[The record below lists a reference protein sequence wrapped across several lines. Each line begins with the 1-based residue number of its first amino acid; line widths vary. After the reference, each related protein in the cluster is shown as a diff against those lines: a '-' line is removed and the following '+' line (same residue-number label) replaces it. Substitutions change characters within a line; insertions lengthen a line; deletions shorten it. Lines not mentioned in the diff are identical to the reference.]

1 MKVQNERDLGN
12 GGLKKF
18 FFFAKVKI
26 APSKLHRQ
34 HWEQVGGINSMQSKN
49 IFSNLIFSIS
59 AFTQLI
65 YYNYYFLNTRFNL

>member
-1 MKVQNERDLGN
+1 MSFRSKTMKVQNERDLGN

-34 HWEQVGGINSMQSKN
+34 HWE
-49 IFSNLIFSIS
+49 
-59 AFTQLI
+59 
-65 YYNYYFLNTRFNL
+65 